1 MKTISLIL
9 PTLNNPKGLNL
20 FLKSVYL
27 GNTKKVK
34 IEIIIIDQSDSD
46 EIYNVCNNYDKKGNP
61 FIIYKRSNVLGL
73 SLNRNFGIQFAT
85 GDIVGFPDDDCTYYP
100 DTLENILNCF
110 LDVEFKENDAILGQI
125 YDNNN
130 RQPIIKNWPQKK
142 LKVTIFNFYKLSSS
156 ITLFCKKNKVKFNES
171 MGAGTTFGSCEDTDY
186 IYNMLVL
193 KKKLIYCPNVKVW
206 HSEINYNEVSLKR
219 VESYA
224 SGLGY
229 FITNG
234 ITFVKVGLLLGCIL
248 IKGKQALISQSSY
261 RTGYFRNYFKGL
273 TRGLQQKKIK

>member
-1 MKTISLIL
+1 M
-9 PTLNNPKGLNL
+9 
-20 FLKSVYL
+20 
-27 GNTKKVK
+27 
-34 IEIIIIDQSDSD
+34 
-46 EIYNVCNNYDKKGNP
+46 
-61 FIIYKRSNVLGL
+61 
-73 SLNRNFGIQFAT
+73 
-85 GDIVGFPDDDCTYYP
+85 
-100 DTLENILNCF
+100 
-110 LDVEFKENDAILGQI
+110 DVECKENDAILGQI

-171 MGAGTTFGSCEDTDY
+171 MGAGATFGSCEDTDY

>member
-9 PTLNNPKGLNL
+9 PTLNNPQSLNL

-27 GNTKKVK
+27 GKTIEAK

-46 EIYNVCNNYDKKGNP
+46 EIKNICNMYNNKNNP
-61 FIIYKRSNVLGL
+61 FIVYKRSNNLGL
-73 SLNRNFGIQFAT
+73 SFNRNLGLQFAT
-85 GDIVGFPDDDCTYYP
+85 GDIVGFPDNDCTYYP

-110 LDVEFKENDAILGQI
+110 LDIEFKDNDAILGQI

-130 RQPIIKNWPQKK
+130 HQPIIKNWPQKK
-142 LKVTIFNFYKLSSS
+142 IKVTIFNFYNLSSS
-156 ITLFCKKNKVKFNES
+156 IVLFCKKNKMKFNES
-171 MGAGTTFGSCEDTDY
+171 MGVGTTFGSCEDTDY

-206 HSEINYNEVSLKR
+206 HPEINYNEASLQR

-229 FITNG
+229 FISNG
-234 ITFVKVGLLLGCIL
+234 ITFVKAGLLLGCIFT
-248 IKGKQALISQSSY
+248 KAKQALISQRSY
-261 RTGYFRNYFKGL
+261 RIGYFRNYFKGL
-273 TRGLQQKKIK
+273 MRGLQQKKIN

>member
-9 PTLNNPKGLNL
+9 PTLNNPQGLNL

-27 GNTKKVK
+27 VNTKKVK

-110 LDVEFKENDAILGQI
+110 L
-125 YDNNN
+125 
-130 RQPIIKNWPQKK
+130 
-142 LKVTIFNFYKLSSS
+142 KV
-156 ITLFCKKNKVKFNES
+156 
-171 MGAGTTFGSCEDTDY
+171 
-186 IYNMLVL
+186 
-193 KKKLIYCPNVKVW
+193 
-206 HSEINYNEVSLKR
+206 
-219 VESYA
+219 
-224 SGLGY
+224 
-229 FITNG
+229 
-234 ITFVKVGLLLGCIL
+234 
-248 IKGKQALISQSSY
+248 
-261 RTGYFRNYFKGL
+261 
-273 TRGLQQKKIK
+273 